1 MTHDPGRPG
10 GDGTDEPAEGGSM
23 PPDGAT
29 DAPHPE
35 EPAEGDR
42 ADSAQDAP

>member
-1 MTHDPGRPG
+1 MTLPGRPG
-10 GDGTDEPAEGGSM
+10 GESTDEPAEGGTT
-23 PPDGAT
+23 DGAT

>member
-1 MTHDPGRPG
+1 MTHAPGRPG
-10 GDGTDEPAEGGSM
+10 GESTDAPSEGG
-23 PPDGAT
+23 PPADGAT

-42 ADSAQDAP
+42 AESAQDAP